1 MSTPRTSGRRALR
14 LAATLTAS
22 ALSITMLAACGS
34 SGSSDAAPASD
45 GKPVNITF
53 WGWAKGTKEVV
64 DAFNAS
70 HKDVQV
76 TFEQIPSGVAG
87 GYAKISD
94 ASKAGNAPDLFNVEY
109 GALPDFVSQGAVQ
122 DITKLVSADLKKKY
136 LPQAVQQTTLATA
149 QWGLPLD
156 VAPQAFFYRK
166 DLFDKAGITAPPKTW
181 DEYRADALKL
191 KAADPNARIGTFF
204 PDDPGTFEALSW
216 QNGAHWFTAQG
227 DTWSVDIDE
236 PETKRVTDYW
246 QQLISDDLVRVQP
259 SFSQP
264 WTASLQKG
272 ETAGYL
278 GAAWGGGVLKST
290 LATTPDASGKW
301 AVAPVPTW
309 DGKPASGMLG
319 GTTFAVS
326 KNSKKAKAAVEFATW
341 ATTTPEGIQARIASG
356 TSSMFPADPDLVP
369 TAKAAF
375 NTDFYGGQDIYSVFI
390 DASKSIRDGWTW
402 GPTMGITNN
411 AMKDAFGKVTQGGT
425 LQAGVEAAQQGTTAE
440 LKNRG
445 LKVAQ

>member
-14 LAATLTAS
+14 PTAALTAS
-22 ALSITMLAACGS
+22 ALSITLLAACGS
-34 SGSSDAAPASD
+34 NGGSDAAPASD
-45 GKPVNITF
+45 GRPVTITF

-94 ASKAGNAPDLFNVEY
+94 ASKAGNAPDVFNVEY
-109 GALPDFVSQGAVQ
+109 AALPDFVSQGAVQ
-122 DITKLVSADLKKKY
+122 DITKLVSADLKAKY
-136 LPQAVQQTTLATA
+136 LPQAVELTTLAKS
-149 QWGLPLD
+149 QWALPLD
-156 VAPQAFFYRK
+156 AAPQALFYRK
-166 DLFDKAGITAPPKTW
+166 DLFDKAGITAAPKTW
-181 DEYRADALKL
+181 DEYRADAQKL
-191 KAADPNARIGTFF
+191 KAANPNTRIGTFF
-204 PDDPGTFEALSW
+204 PDDPSTFEALSW
-216 QNGAHWFTAQG
+216 QAGAQWFTGQQ
-227 DTWSVDIDE
+227 DTWSVDIAGTR
-236 PETKRVTDYW
+236 TKGVTDYW
-246 QQLISDDLVRVQP
+246 QQLVADDLVRVQP
-259 SFSQP
+259 SFSQQ

-290 LATTPDASGKW
+290 LASTPDASGKW
-301 AVAPVPTW
+301 AVAPIPSW

-319 GTTFAVS
+319 GSVFAVS

-356 TSSMFPADPDLVP
+356 TSSLFPADPELIP
-369 TAKAAF
+369 AAKAAF
-375 NTDFYGGQDIYSVFI
+375 NTDFYGGQDIYSVFV
-390 DASKSIRDGWTW
+390 DSSKSIRQGWTW
-402 GPTMGITNN
+402 GPTMGVTNN
-411 AMKDAFGKVTQGGT
+411 AMKDAFGKLGQGGT
-425 LQAGVEAAQQGTTAE
+425 IQSAVDAAQQGTVAE

>member
-1 MSTPRTSGRRALR
+1 MSTPRTSGRRAVR
-14 LAATLTAS
+14 LTAALTAS
-22 ALSITMLAACGS
+22 ALSASLLAACGS

-45 GKPVNITF
+45 GRPVTITF
-53 WGWAKGTKEVV
+53 WAWAKGTKEVV

-76 TFEQIPSGVAG
+76 KFEQIPSGVAG

-109 GALPDFVSQGAVQ
+109 AALPDFVSQGAVQ
-122 DITKLVSADLKKKY
+122 DITKVVSADLKAKY
-136 LPQAVQQTTLATA
+136 LPQAVQLTTLAKSTWA
-149 QWGLPLD
+149 IPLD
-156 VAPQAFFYRK
+156 AAPQAFFYRK
-166 DLFDKAGITAPPKTW
+166 DLFEKAGITTPPKTW
-181 DEYRADALKL
+181 DEYRDDALKL
-191 KAADPNARIGTFF
+191 KAADPNTRIGTFL
-204 PDDPGTFEALSW
+204 PDDPSTFAALSW
-216 QNGAHWFTAQG
+216 QAGAHWFTG
-227 DTWSVDIDE
+227 LDDTWNVDINSTQ
-236 PETKRVTDYW
+236 TKRVTDYW
-246 QQLISDDLVRVQP
+246 QKLVSDDLVRLQP
-259 SFSQP
+259 SFSQQ

-290 LATTPDASGKW
+290 LAGSPDSFGKW
-301 AVAPVPTW
+301 AVAPIPTW
-309 DGKPASGMLG
+309 DGRPASGMLG
-319 GTTFAVS
+319 GSTFAVS

-356 TSSMFPADPDLVP
+356 TSSMFPADPDLIP

-375 NTDFYGGQDIYSVFI
+375 KTDFYGGQDIYAVFT
-390 DASKSIRDGWTW
+390 DASKSIKQDWQW
-402 GPTMGITNN
+402 GPAMGITNN
-411 AMKDAFGKVTQGGT
+411 SMKDIFGKLNQGGT
-425 LQAGVEAAQQGTTAE
+425 IQAAVEAAQQGTVAE